1 MRAAPRSGQIHNA
14 LERIKAV
21 RNVTENQY
29 KILNVN
35 SDIYALCM
43 KEGYAKN
50 AII

>member
-1 MRAAPRSGQIHNA
+1 MRAAPRSGQIQNA

-35 SDIYALCM
+35 SDFYALCM